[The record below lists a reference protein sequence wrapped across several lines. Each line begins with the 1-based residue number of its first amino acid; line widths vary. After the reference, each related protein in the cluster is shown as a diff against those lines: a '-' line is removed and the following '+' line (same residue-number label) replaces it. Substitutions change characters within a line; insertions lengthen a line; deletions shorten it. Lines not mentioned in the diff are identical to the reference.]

1 MPDADPPPQEAA
13 AGARM
18 SPQQRRLWLLGEAY
32 GPAVRRLAVELT
44 GELDAAF
51 LRTAV
56 QGLLARHD
64 ILRTGFRV
72 LPGLRLPLQVADDAA
87 TVDWT
92 EVDLRGMPAERQ
104 EERIAALL
112 AGSAGRWTAADLAA
126 GPAMRATLAGLSGW
140 ADLVGQGDGRRLLVL
155 ELPALRADGLSL
167 RSLVAEL
174 AAEYGERG
182 GRGGP
187 PDEPMQ
193 YWQYSEWLNEILAEA
208 SPEVEEGQAYWKAR
222 ADLAAWT
229 SREAFP
235 ELPGERARPEGAPF
249 RAAEL
254 AFAMAPAVAS
264 PAFLAAAWLA
274 LLWRLTGEGNLV
286 VGATVDGREFD
297 ELRTATGPFA
307 RVLPLRA
314 SVAAGAPFSRLVEEV
329 REALADSALWQ
340 RYFVWEPPRAEIRD
354 PRRPPFFPFAFEH
367 RQVAAPV
374 ESGGVTFA
382 IREERGDAE
391 PFKVK
396 LIAVERGGRG
406 GEWELRLRYDA
417 DRYAE
422 PEIRR
427 LGSYLQ
433 TLLASAVARPETALQ
448 ELDLLPAAERARLL
462 ELAAGEAVPAGP
474 ARLAHQL
481 FAEQAARTPGADALV
496 FGEERTSYAEL
507 DARTERI
514 ARRLRELGVG
524 PERVVGLALEPSP
537 AAVVGLLAILKAGGA
552 FLPLDPHGPAER
564 RAFMLRDS
572 GAAVLVTRGGLAE
585 GFRDF
590 AGERVLVDAEGL
602 LDGGEAG
609 PGDAP
614 SPGGEAGPENLA
626 YVLYTSGSTGTP
638 KGVGVEHRSLASYLA
653 FIDRVLFGDAV
664 RICPWLSALTFD
676 ASWKQVLAPLTR
688 GGAVWGLGGGGELD
702 PAALLAS
709 LAGRRGVALNGTP
722 SLWKAVLD
730 EVERAGAAPSL
741 AGVSRLLLGGER
753 LSREL
758 FARSAAALPAAEI
771 WNLYGPTETTANS
784 AVARL
789 AAGGLV
795 TIGRPIAGTR
805 IQLLDAGL
813 QPVPAGVAGE
823 LYVAGAGVARGYLG
837 RPDLTAAR
845 FLPDPFAALPGGRLY
860 RTGDLGRLTPAGEI
874 EYLGRT
880 DHQVKVRGFRIELEE
895 IEARLALHPA
905 VREAAVLAET
915 APGDGSATR
924 LVAYVV
930 PDGRQ
935 GLSADALRAAL
946 REMLPEYMVPAA
958 FVSLPRLPLLP
969 GGKVDRGALQRSG
982 SALVSERPFVA
993 PRTAT
998 ERRLAEIW
1006 AEVLGR
1012 ESVGVEDD
1020 FFELGG
1026 HSIQSIQITH
1036 RARSAGFALSPRDLL
1051 QQPTIAALA
1060 ALADAASPP
1069 ASSPSPPP
1077 AADAAAPP
1085 ADADWEEGSL

>member
-1 MPDADPPPQEAA
+1 
-13 AGARM
+13 
-18 SPQQRRLWLLGEAY
+18 
-32 GPAVRRLAVELT
+32 
-44 GELDAAF
+44 
-51 LRTAV
+51 
-56 QGLLARHD
+56 
-64 ILRTGFRV
+64 
-72 LPGLRLPLQVADDAA
+72 
-87 TVDWT
+87 
-92 EVDLRGMPAERQ
+92 
-104 EERIAALL
+104 
-112 AGSAGRWTAADLAA
+112 
-126 GPAMRATLAGLSGW
+126 
-140 ADLVGQGDGRRLLVL
+140 
-155 ELPALRADGLSL
+155 
-167 RSLVAEL
+167 
-174 AAEYGERG
+174 
-182 GRGGP
+182 
-187 PDEPMQ
+187 
-193 YWQYSEWLNEILAEA
+193 
-208 SPEVEEGQAYWKAR
+208 
-222 ADLAAWT
+222 
-229 SREAFP
+229 
-235 ELPGERARPEGAPF
+235 
-249 RAAEL
+249 
-254 AFAMAPAVAS
+254 
-264 PAFLAAAWLA
+264 
-274 LLWRLTGEGNLV
+274 
-286 VGATVDGREFD
+286 
-297 ELRTATGPFA
+297 
-307 RVLPLRA
+307 
-314 SVAAGAPFSRLVEEV
+314 
-329 REALADSALWQ
+329 
-340 RYFVWEPPRAEIRD
+340 
-354 PRRPPFFPFAFEH
+354 
-367 RQVAAPV
+367 
-374 ESGGVTFA
+374 
-382 IREERGDAE
+382 
-391 PFKVK
+391 
-396 LIAVERGGRG
+396 
-406 GEWELRLRYDA
+406 
-417 DRYAE
+417 
-422 PEIRR
+422 
-427 LGSYLQ
+427 
-433 TLLASAVARPETALQ
+433 
-448 ELDLLPAAERARLL
+448 
-462 ELAAGEAVPAGP
+462 
-474 ARLAHQL
+474 
-481 FAEQAARTPGADALV
+481 
-496 FGEERTSYAEL
+496 
-507 DARTERI
+507 
-514 ARRLRELGVG
+514 RRLRELGVG

-537 AAVVGLLAILKAGGA
+537 AAVVGLLAILKWGGT

-789 AAGGLV
+789 AAGALV

-837 RPDLTAAR
+837 RTDLTAAR
-845 FLPDPFAALPGGRLY
+845 LLPDPFAALPGGRLY

-935 GLSADALRAAL
+935 GL
-946 REMLPEYMVPAA
+946 
-958 FVSLPRLPLLP
+958 
-969 GGKVDRGALQRSG
+969 
-982 SALVSERPFVA
+982 
-993 PRTAT
+993 
-998 ERRLAEIW
+998 
-1006 AEVLGR
+1006 
-1012 ESVGVEDD
+1012 
-1020 FFELGG
+1020 
-1026 HSIQSIQITH
+1026 
-1036 RARSAGFALSPRDLL
+1036 
-1051 QQPTIAALA
+1051 
-1060 ALADAASPP
+1060 
-1069 ASSPSPPP
+1069 
-1077 AADAAAPP
+1077 
-1085 ADADWEEGSL
+1085 